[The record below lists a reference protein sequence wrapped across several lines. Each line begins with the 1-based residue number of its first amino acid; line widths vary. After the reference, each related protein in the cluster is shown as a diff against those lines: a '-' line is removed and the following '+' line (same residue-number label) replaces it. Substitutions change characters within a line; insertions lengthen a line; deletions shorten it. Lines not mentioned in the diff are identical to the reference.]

1 MKEATLFI
9 LKQVLDEFGTTDK
22 VMEIESARVFLDQI
36 RGLMQ
41 DGGSKSFLLSPPLS
55 PFVIVR
61 SPSEASSPITTSLG

>member
-41 DGGSKSFLLSPPLS
+41 DGESKSFLLSPPLS
-55 PFVIVR
+55 PFR
-61 SPSEASSPITTSLG
+61 DRAATQ